1 MNTLTRWLTA
11 LVWVGW
17 GPATVVAVRPAL
29 GIDVT
34 VVLAWAAAMAV
45 VGVSLLWIGIA
56 GMRR

>member
-17 GPATVVAVRPAL
+17 GPATVIAVRPAL
-29 GIDVT
+29 VIDVG
-34 VVLAWAAAMAV
+34 VVLAWAAALAV
-45 VGVSLLWIGIA
+45 FGVSLLWIGTI